1 MIKSIELNL
10 MKITIE
16 KLAETL
22 MKHPGHISRE
32 DQTFIEGSD
41 KGLLVAFPL
50 KNCQLTD
57 KLALITYL
65 RQSLSRF
72 LLPVVTQNP

>member
-10 MKITIE
+10 MKITID

-22 MKHPGHISRE
+22 MKHPGHISKE
-32 DQTFIEGSD
+32 DKAFIDGSE
-41 KGLLVAFPL
+41 KRLLVAFPL
-50 KNCQLTD
+50 RDCQLTD

-72 LLPVVTQNP
+72 LIPVVTQNL